1 MADYAKKNIME
12 LDDLAKQFGLSP
24 QVEARFGRKALGGE
38 KGGFSYQK
46 LVPNYRQGFGHHHA
60 AQEETYV
67 IVEGSGRMKL
77 GDDVIDIVQWDA
89 IRVAP
94 KTKRAFESGP
104 DGLVLLAFGAGETG
118 DAEMHEDFWPQG
130 DA

>member
-12 LDDLAKQFGLSP
+12 LDNMAEQFGLAP
-24 QVEARFGRKALGGE
+24 DLEARFGRKALGAE
-38 KGGFSYQK
+38 KGGFSYQR
-46 LVPNYRQGFGHHHA
+46 LAPNFRAPFGHHHD

-67 IVEGSGRMKL
+67 VVEGSGRMKL
-77 GDDVIDIVQWDA
+77 EDEVIDIEQWDA

-94 KTKRAFESGP
+94 STKRGFEAGEN
-104 DGLVLLAFGAGETG
+104 GLTFLAFGAGESG
-118 DAEMHEDFWPQG
+118 DAQMHDDFWSD

>member
-12 LDDLAKQFGLSP
+12 LDNMAEQFGLAP
-24 QVEARFGRKALGGE
+24 NLEARFGRKALDGE
-38 KGGFSYQK
+38 KGGFSYQR
-46 LVPNYRQGFGHHHA
+46 LAPNFRLPFGHYHG

-77 GDDVIDIVQWDA
+77 EDDVIDIKQWDA

-94 KTKRAFESGP
+94 KTKRSFEAGA
-104 DGLVLLAFGAGETG
+104 DGLTFLAFGAGESG
-118 DAEMHEDFWPQG
+118 DAETLQDFWPA
-130 DA
+130 D